1 MRPVRGGKPS
11 CAAASRVETSVT
23 VGLCPEQSS
32 LRRRKERGGAR
43 LRAVPFV
50 GSGPKPTS
58 LRRNMERGASSSGS
72 AMIFGHSWVLRETEK
87 PAAQKG
93 ARV

>member
-1 MRPVRGGKPS
+1 M
-11 CAAASRVETSVT
+11 CAVAF
-23 VGLCPEQSS
+23 VGLGPKQSS

-58 LRRNMERGASSSGS
+58 LRRKERGASSSGS
-72 AMIFGHSWVLRETEK
+72 AMIFGHSWASRETDK

-93 ARV
+93 ARG